1 MKYLGIVLVIATLMA
16 GLWFVNSSSAQAR
29 QARQPASLQQP
40 FSKATSIAAGPLWKP
55 TAWDSEA
62 DAPADS
68 DKEPVIRA
76 TRRIS
81 IPFGFDTPQPVL
93 ADGRDVIASGHGGCT
108 ADQQVTVAVTITQ
121 STSGAVATGEW
132 INSCSGE
139 LQTWSLRVTA
149 HTTSSFATAAA
160 EACGLATTREGV
172 YVTDTFDW
180 CKDIDLIRLDQRA
193 YVPLILVP

>member
-1 MKYLGIVLVIATLMA
+1 MKYLKIVLAIAALIA
-16 GLWFVNSSSAQAR
+16 GLWFINSSRAQAR
-29 QARQPASLQQP
+29 EAQQRASLQQP
-40 FSKATSIAAGPLWKP
+40 FSKAASFAAGPLWQP

-62 DAPADS
+62 DAPAAVGE
-68 DKEPVIRA
+68 EPVIRA

-81 IPFGFDTPQPVL
+81 IPFGFDTPLPVL
-93 ADGRDVIASGHGGCT
+93 AGGRDVIASGHGGCT
-108 ADQQVTVAVTITQ
+108 ADQQVTVAVTLTQ

-132 INSCSGE
+132 MNSCSGE

-160 EACGLATTREGV
+160 EACGLATAREGA

-180 CKDIDLIRLDQRA
+180 CKDVDLIRLDQRA